1 MKPPSARNSKWTKVR
16 TSSSSPSRPANS
28 RPRSARCYLQAEP
41 EQRPALGVRSP
52 EQSVFGLNARLLQPV
67 VSKRLCDAPPPLGS
81 LTEPEGTR
89 IVKQQAFAEPA
100 IYNAPEHHTGSRKP
114 AHDSRETAS
123 GHDDIDSSP
132 PVTVVLVDDDNDVRL
147 ITADLLEDAGFR
159 VLQAGRAEAAL
170 DILASNGDARVLI
183 TDVRMPGPMSGYDL
197 ALKAR
202 ERWPSLEI
210 MFVSGFGLPER
221 RRLYFDC
228 LLVSKPFNPDE
239 FVSQVRGLAERAS

>member
-1 MKPPSARNSKWTKVR
+1 M
-16 TSSSSPSRPANS
+16 
-28 RPRSARCYLQAEP
+28 
-41 EQRPALGVRSP
+41 
-52 EQSVFGLNARLLQPV
+52 
-67 VSKRLCDAPPPLGS
+67 
-81 LTEPEGTR
+81 
-89 IVKQQAFAEPA
+89 KQQAFAEPA
-100 IYNAPEHHTGSRKP
+100 MHNAPEHRTGPRKP
-114 AHDSRETAS
+114 VHGSPGAES
-123 GHDDIDSSP
+123 GGDDVDGAP
-132 PVTVVLVDDDNDVRL
+132 PVTVVLVDDDKDVRL

-239 FVSQVRGLAERAS
+239 FVSQVRGLAERAN

>member
-1 MKPPSARNSKWTKVR
+1 M
-16 TSSSSPSRPANS
+16 
-28 RPRSARCYLQAEP
+28 
-41 EQRPALGVRSP
+41 
-52 EQSVFGLNARLLQPV
+52 
-67 VSKRLCDAPPPLGS
+67 
-81 LTEPEGTR
+81 
-89 IVKQQAFAEPA
+89 KQQAFAEPA
-100 IYNAPEHHTGSRKP
+100 MHNAPEHRAGPHKVAHGSP
-114 AHDSRETAS
+114 GAAPGS
-123 GHDDIDSSP
+123 DDADGAAL
-132 PVTVVLVDDDNDVRL
+132 VTVVLVDDDKDVRL
-147 ITADLLEDAGFR
+147 ITADLLEDAGFK

-202 ERWPSLEI
+202 ERWPTLEI

-239 FVSQVRGLAERAS
+239 FVNQVRGLAERAS